1 MPRRS
6 KEEAAQ
12 TRAAIIDRAV
22 QTASIEGLEGV
33 TIGRLA
39 DDLAMSKAGV
49 IGHFG
54 NKTDLQRAALRQ
66 AQKIFTTQV
75 WEPASEKPA
84 GLARLRAIC
93 DNWTQHLVHSPFPGG
108 CFMCTVA
115 TEWDAREGELHE
127 EIRQSLKR
135 WLDVLAREA
144 SSAREQGELAADAD
158 PELIAFE
165 LNATAMALNQAL
177 QLFGD
182 RRAPARA
189 RRAFRRAPRSRRSGR
204 RGR

>member
-6 KEEAAQ
+6 NAEAAQ

-39 DDLAMSKAGV
+39 GDLGLSKAGV

-54 NKTDLQRAALRQ
+54 NKTDLQRAAFHQ
-66 AQKIFTTQV
+66 AQKIFTAEV
-75 WEPASEKPA
+75 WERAEHKPA
-84 GLARLRAIC
+84 GLPRLRAIC
-93 DNWTQHLVHSPFPGG
+93 DAWIEHVTNSPFPGG

-115 TEWDAREGELHE
+115 TEWDAREGELHD
-127 EIRQSLKR
+127 EIRASWELWLK
-135 WLDVLAREA
+135 VLAREA
-144 SSAREQGELAADAD
+144 ATARDQGELSGDAD
-158 PELIAFE
+158 PRQIAFE
-165 LNATAMALNQAL
+165 LNAVAMALNQSL
-177 QLFGD
+177 QLFDD

-189 RRAFRRAPRSRRSGR
+189 RRAVQRILLPA
-204 RGR
+204 

>member
-6 KEEAAQ
+6 NAEAAQ

-39 DDLAMSKAGV
+39 DDLGMSKAGV

-54 NKTDLQRAALRQ
+54 DKTTLQRATFHQ
-66 AQKIFTTQV
+66 ATKIFTAEV
-75 WEPASEKPA
+75 WERSRSKPH
-84 GLARLRAIC
+84 GLPRLSAIC
-93 DNWTQHLVHSPFPGG
+93 ENWIKHLTNPPFPGG

-115 TEWDAREGELHE
+115 HEWDARQGDIHDEVRENWRLW
-127 EIRQSLKR
+127 LK
-135 WLDVLAREA
+135 VLANEARIARDQRELP
-144 SSAREQGELAADAD
+144 QDTD
-158 PELIAFE
+158 PDQVAFE
-165 LNATAMALNQAL
+165 LNAIAMALNQSL
-177 QLFGD
+177 QLFED

-189 RRAFRRAPRSRRSGR
+189 RRAVRRVLNQS
-204 RGR
+204 

>member
-6 KEEAAQ
+6 NADAAL

-39 DDLAMSKAGV
+39 DDLGMSKAGV

-54 NKTDLQRAALRQ
+54 NKADLQLATLLQ
-66 AQKIFTTQV
+66 ANAIFTAQV
-75 WEPASEKPA
+75 WEPASDEPP
-84 GLARLRAIC
+84 GLPRLSAIC
-93 DNWTQHLVHSPFPGG
+93 EAWIKHVTNSPFPGG

-115 TEWDAREGELHE
+115 TEWDAREGDLHE
-127 EIRQSLKR
+127 KIKKNWRLWLK
-135 WLDVLAREA
+135 VLAREA
-144 SSAREQGELAADAD
+144 ATARDAGDLPPAAD
-158 PELIAFE
+158 PEQIAFE
-165 LNATAMALNQAL
+165 LNAIAMALNQSL

-182 RRAPARA
+182 RRAPTRA
-189 RRAFRRAPRSRRSGR
+189 RSAVRRVLSQG
-204 RGR
+204 

>member
-6 KEEAAQ
+6 NAEAAQ

-39 DDLAMSKAGV
+39 DDLGMSKAGV

-54 NKTDLQRAALRQ
+54 NKTDLQRATFHQ
-66 AQKIFTTQV
+66 AQKIFTTEV
-75 WEPASEKPA
+75 WERAKDKPR
-84 GLARLRAIC
+84 GLSRLQAIC
-93 DNWTQHLVHSPFPGG
+93 DAWIAHVSNSPFPGG

-115 TEWDAREGELHE
+115 TEWDAREGQLHDE
-127 EIRQSLKR
+127 VRDSWRLWLK
-135 WLDVLAREA
+135 LLAREA
-144 SSAREQGELAADAD
+144 ATARDQGELPADAD
-158 PELIAFE
+158 PQQIAFE
-165 LNATAMALNQAL
+165 LNAVAMALNQSL

-189 RRAFRRAPRSRRSGR
+189 RRAVARILATADG
-204 RGR
+204 G

>member
-6 KEEAAQ
+6 NEDAAR

-39 DDLAMSKAGV
+39 DDLGMSKAGV

-54 NKTDLQRAALRQ
+54 NKADLQRAALHEARR
-66 AQKIFTTQV
+66 IFTEQV
-75 WEPASEKPA
+75 WQPAESKPH
-84 GLARLRAIC
+84 GLPRLRAIC
-93 DNWTQHLVHSPFPGG
+93 DGWIDHITHSPFPGG

-115 TEWDAREGELHE
+115 TEWDAREGDLHDDV
-127 EIRQSLKR
+127 RDNWRLWLK
-135 WLDVLAREA
+135 VLAREA
-144 SSAREQGELAADAD
+144 RIARDQGELPSDTD
-158 PELIAFE
+158 PDLIAFE
-165 LNATAMALNQAL
+165 LNAIAMGLNQAL
-177 QLFGD
+177 QLFSD

-189 RRAFRRAPRSRRSGR
+189 KAAVRRVLSGD
-204 RGR
+204 

>member
-6 KEEAAQ
+6 NAEAAQ

-39 DDLAMSKAGV
+39 DDLGMSKAGV

-54 NKTDLQRAALRQ
+54 NKSDLQRATFHQ
-66 AQKIFTTQV
+66 AQKIFTADV
-75 WEPASEKPA
+75 WDRAKDKPR
-84 GLARLRAIC
+84 GLPRLSAIC
-93 DNWTQHLVHSPFPGG
+93 EAWIKHLTNSPFPGG

-115 TEWDAREGELHE
+115 TEWDARSGELHD
-127 EIRQSLKR
+127 EIRESWSL
-135 WLDVLAREA
+135 WLRVLAREA
-144 SSAREQGELAADAD
+144 RVAREAGDLPDD
-158 PELIAFE
+158 PDPDQVAFE
-165 LNATAMALNQAL
+165 LNAIAMALNQSL

-189 RRAFRRAPRSRRSGR
+189 RRAVRRVLAKT
-204 RGR
+204 

>member
-6 KEEAAQ
+6 KEDAAR

-39 DDLAMSKAGV
+39 DDLGLSKAGV

-54 NKTDLQRAALRQ
+54 DKATLQRAALQQ
-66 AQKIFTTQV
+66 AQQIFTAQV
-75 WEPASEKPA
+75 WEPAEDKPR
-84 GLARLRAIC
+84 GLPRLTTIGESWIKHIT
-93 DNWTQHLVHSPFPGG
+93 NSPFPGG

-115 TEWDAREGELHE
+115 TEWDAREGDIHDDV
-127 EIRQSLKR
+127 RDSWRGWLK
-135 WLDVLAREA
+135 VLAREA
-144 SSAREQGELAADAD
+144 EIARDAGDLPVDTD
-158 PELIAFE
+158 PAQVAFE
-165 LNATAMALNQAL
+165 LNAIAMALNQSL
-177 QLFGD
+177 QLFED

-189 RRAFRRAPRSRRSGR
+189 RRAVRRVLNQS
-204 RGR
+204 